1 MSIKSVN
8 EEQVQEEK
16 LEDILRSIRGMIDNH
31 GSTNESHEEKQVQ
44 PVISKKEKSKSSGAN
59 SNDSI
64 LELTDEFVQ
73 GNTNL
78 KHSIGLVSN
87 EIINK
92 SASLIE
98 EFKKELHNNNYRQE
112 DKLELV
118 VIDLLKPLLRDW
130 LDHNLPKLVEKMI
143 AEELKRL
150 IPKSNY

>member
-1 MSIKSVN
+1 MSTKSAN

-31 GSTNESHEEKQVQ
+31 GPNSESSYESKQVQ
-44 PVISKKEKSKSSGAN
+44 PIISKKEKSKSSGSN

-73 GNTNL
+73 ENANL
-78 KHSIGLVSN
+78 KHNIGLISN

-98 EFKKELHNNNYRQE
+98 EFKTELNNNNYKQE

-118 VIDLLKPLLRDW
+118 VTDLLKPLLKDW

-150 IPKSNY
+150 IPSK